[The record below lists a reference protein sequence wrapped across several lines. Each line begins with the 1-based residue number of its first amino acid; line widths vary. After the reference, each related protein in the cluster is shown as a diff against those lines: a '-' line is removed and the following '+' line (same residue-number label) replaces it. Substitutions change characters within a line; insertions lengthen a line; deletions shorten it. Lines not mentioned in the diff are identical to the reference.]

1 MTKAKKTKAKKARVK
16 HATMKVTAKKCKTTI
31 PSGRLPLGYEPTESG
46 LYIRSGTKPIPPN
59 KLRAGFAIAKS
70 EIKQMLS
77 DIAGTMTGEYIIGE
91 IGLTASFSADG
102 KFLGFG
108 VGGAGSITI
117 KIIPS

>member
-31 PSGRLPLGYEPTESG
+31 PSGRLLSGYEPTESG
-46 LYIRSGTKPIPPN
+46 LYIRPSTKPIPPN
-59 KLRAGFAIAKS
+59 KLRAGFAKAKNEIKRIVDDITGTLTGDYVIS
-70 EIKQMLS
+70 EISLS
-77 DIAGTMTGEYIIGE
+77 
-91 IGLTASFSADG
+91 ASFSADG